1 MPDPFDKE
9 GCLPRAPYLSVGA
22 EWGGKLMTRPFEVLP
37 ILLVVKA
44 ACDIEP

>member
-9 GCLPRAPYLSVGA
+9 GCLPRAPYLSMGA
-22 EWGGKLMTRPFEVLP
+22 ESGGKLIIRPFEVLP
-37 ILLVVKA
+37 ILLDIRA